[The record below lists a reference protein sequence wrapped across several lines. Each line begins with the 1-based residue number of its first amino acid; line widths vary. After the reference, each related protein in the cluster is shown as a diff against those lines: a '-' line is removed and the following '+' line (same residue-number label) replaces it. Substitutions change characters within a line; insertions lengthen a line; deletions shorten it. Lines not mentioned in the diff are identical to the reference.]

1 MLQVIQ
7 NGAAQA
13 SDAKDQLP
21 IWHQVA
27 SAEKSELLSSFHTWV
42 QIIHLGFLSPTS
54 ETQQEKLDLS
64 HNITILQYRGSGT
77 QTRGIFLY

>member
-27 SAEKSELLSSFHTWV
+27 SAEKSELLSYFHTWV
-42 QIIHLGFLSPTS
+42 QIIHVGLSPTS

-64 HNITILQYRGSGT
+64 HNITI
-77 QTRGIFLY
+77 

>member
-42 QIIHLGFLSPTS
+42 QIIHVGLSSTS
-54 ETQQEKLDLS
+54 KTQQEKLDLS
-64 HNITILQYRGSGT
+64 HNITI
-77 QTRGIFLY
+77 

>member
-42 QIIHLGFLSPTS
+42 QIIHVGLSPT
-54 ETQQEKLDLS
+54 
-64 HNITILQYRGSGT
+64 
-77 QTRGIFLY
+77 

>member
-42 QIIHLGFLSPTS
+42 QIIHVGLSPTS
-54 ETQQEKLDLS
+54 KTQQEKLDLS
-64 HNITILQYRGSGT
+64 HNITI
-77 QTRGIFLY
+77 

>member
-42 QIIHLGFLSPTS
+42 QIIHVGLSPMS

-64 HNITILQYRGSGT
+64 HNITI
-77 QTRGIFLY
+77 

>member
-27 SAEKSELLSSFHTWV
+27 SAEKSELLSSFHKWV
-42 QIIHLGFLSPTS
+42 QIIHVGLSPTS

-64 HNITILQYRGSGT
+64 HNITI
-77 QTRGIFLY
+77 

>member
-21 IWHQVA
+21 SWHQVA

-42 QIIHLGFLSPTS
+42 QIIHVGFLSPTL

-64 HNITILQYRGSGT
+64 HNITI
-77 QTRGIFLY
+77 